1 MEDFKKVS
9 DFGPSDYDLYLI
21 QPLSSFGQPKN
32 DTAKRYDKII
42 YKFNRLD
49 SKEGPPIR
57 GIGVA

>member
-21 QPLSSFGQPKN
+21 QPLSNIGQPKN
-32 DTAKRYDKII
+32 GTSELYDKNI

-49 SKEGPPIR
+49 VKKGPPIP